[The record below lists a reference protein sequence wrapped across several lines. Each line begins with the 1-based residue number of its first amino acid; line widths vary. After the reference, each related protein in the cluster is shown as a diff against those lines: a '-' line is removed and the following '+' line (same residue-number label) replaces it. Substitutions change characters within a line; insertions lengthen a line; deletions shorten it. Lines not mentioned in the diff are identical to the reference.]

1 MTLPPKT
8 LTSVQTK
15 SKKANKQS
23 SVMLRKSKYK
33 EYLEE
38 CKIKKI
44 KFTDKDFLPD

>member
-1 MTLPPKT
+1 MNLPAKI
-8 LTSVQTK
+8 LTSIETK
-15 SKKANKQS
+15 SKKAKKQS

-38 CKIKKI
+38 CKRKNI